1 MSTFEDLANEFLQKV
16 DGCYGMLARPNDT
29 HYSLALVTHAL
40 QWVRAQLS
48 QGKAL
53 TSSGEHFVASAA
65 AYLGYLAYLTY
76 EKRGFGIEMSAQWTP
91 DEDNNHLALF
101 VSRHPEGGAPETYDQ
116 DFLSDM
122 SSAILRPPRSFPVM
136 KGKYFLLESLT
147 LPSVEYLYMLG
158 THFMDSPFANGNW
171 PSGESFG
178 GTEEDFA
185 VSRHLLIDDLHADLN
200 LPQDVDHFRQLS
212 NWVVWPPF
220 GWDQN
225 DGQRYNMMT
234 LIDQMAV
241 QRSVPL
247 EYGTEY
253 LYALLASQFLHLRNL
268 AARTLMVLGQ
278 GPRDPDETRLF
289 LNAVNATD
297 HPEAAVPMVRFRW
310 VLEGNDPESM
320 PGAEFVSETS
330 AYWQEMLQEA
340 PHQPWTRLPI
350 LQDPVYQGL
359 AERANEGDIPD
370 DEHREA
376 LELLRNRYPGDW
388 FADVAYGYFLLRG
401 PDPDAGELLL
411 QDAMGSSP
419 GDPTA
424 HFTLGAFYRQHGRKD
439 EALRLYEDAVRLQPW
454 DPNTVVNAMWM
465 LTADMVA

>member
-1 MSTFEDLANEFLQKV
+1 MNPFEDLANEFLRRV
-16 DGCYGMLARPNDT
+16 DGCHGMLSRPNDT

-40 QWVRAQLS
+40 QWIRAQLS

-53 TSSGEHFVASAA
+53 TSSGESFVASAA
-65 AYLGYLAYLTY
+65 AYLGYLAYVSY
-76 EKRGFGIEMSAQWTP
+76 EKRGFGIEMSAQWAP
-91 DEDNNHLALF
+91 DTDNNHLTLF
-101 VSRHPEGGAPETYDQ
+101 VSRHREDGEPETYDQ

-122 SSAILRPPRSFPVM
+122 SSAVLRPPRSFPVM

-147 LPSVEYLYMLG
+147 LPSIEYLYMLG

-171 PSGESFG
+171 PAGENFG

-185 VSRHLLIDDLHADLN
+185 VSRQLLIDDLHADLN

-212 NWVVWPPF
+212 NWVVWPPY

-234 LIDQMAV
+234 LVDQIAV
-241 QRSVPL
+241 QRNVPL
-247 EYGTEY
+247 EYGIEY

-268 AARTLMVLGQ
+268 ASRTLMVLGR
-278 GPRDPDETRLF
+278 GPRDADETRLF
-289 LNAVNATD
+289 LNAMNSSD

-310 VLEGNDPESM
+310 VLEGNEPETM

-330 AYWQEMLQEA
+330 KYWQEMLREA
-340 PHQPWTRLPI
+340 PRQPWTRLPI
-350 LQDPVYQGL
+350 LNDPVYEGL
-359 AERANEGDIPD
+359 AEKAAGGDIPD

-376 LELLRNRYPGDW
+376 LEMLRDLYPGDS
-388 FADVAYGYFLLRG
+388 FAEIAYGCFLLRG
-401 PDPDAGELLL
+401 SDPDAGELLL
-411 QDAMGSSP
+411 REAVESSP

-424 HFTLGAFYRQHGRKD
+424 HFTLGAFCRQRGRKD
-439 EALRLYEDAVRLQPW
+439 EALQLYMDAVSLQPW
-454 DPNTVVNAMWM
+454 DPNTVANAMWM
-465 LTADMVA
+465 LTADMVT